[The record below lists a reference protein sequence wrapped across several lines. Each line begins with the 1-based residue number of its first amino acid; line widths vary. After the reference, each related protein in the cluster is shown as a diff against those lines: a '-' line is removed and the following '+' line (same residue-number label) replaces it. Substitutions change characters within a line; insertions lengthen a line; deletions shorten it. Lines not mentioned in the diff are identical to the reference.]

1 MTVAPLPKLP
11 DDPEELESLYRQDPE
26 TFQRLLAEASQA
38 DPDSIV
44 LRVWRAR
51 LGYRKPTGASMGGG
65 LLPVIAII
73 LVFGSLIR
81 FPMMLLGQEWYLP
94 RFLPALVILAL
105 GTYFWLRTPDRR
117 RLIGGTSLAL
127 ATAAYLAFLP
137 PGPPNAALPDSVAMG
152 LLHLPIVFWALLGLA
167 FAGDAWRETDAR
179 IRFIRYNGELL
190 VLGSLVALGAMVFS
204 GVTVALFSLAFGDIE
219 EAYFETAATFGVVAV
234 PVVATHLY
242 DAVFHRR
249 TGILAVLARVFA
261 PLFLA
266 MSVTYLVVVLVTG
279 QNPFVDRSFLITFN
293 ALLLVVLGITIF
305 SIVER
310 DQDSPTGRL
319 DSVNIALATV
329 TLLINAIAL
338 AAIVFRLASYGLTPN
353 RVAVLG
359 ANLLVMAHLA
369 WICRSYV
376 QVVRGQAG
384 FADLRRV
391 VASYL
396 PVYVAW
402 AALVAFVL
410 PLLFGFA

>member
-1 MTVAPLPKLP
+1 MTLGRPPQLPSE
-11 DDPEELESLYRQDPE
+11 PEAMEALYRQDPGL
-26 TFQRLLAEASQA
+26 FRQLLEQASRAE
-38 DPDSIV
+38 PDSIV
-44 LRVWRAR
+44 LRVWNAR
-51 LGYRKPTGASMGGG
+51 LGYGKSAGAKASTG
-65 LLPVIAII
+65 LLPVVAII

-81 FPMMLLGQEWYLP
+81 FPMTLLGEEWYLS
-94 RFLPALVILAL
+94 RFVPALVILAL
-105 GTYFWLRTPDRR
+105 GTYFWLRTRDRR
-117 RLIGGTSLAL
+117 RLVGGVGVAL
-127 ATAAYLAFLP
+127 ATTAYLALLP
-137 PGPPNAALPDSVAMG
+137 PGPPDAAYPDSVTMA
-152 LLHLPIVFWALLGLA
+152 LLHLPVVFWALLGLV
-167 FAGDAWRETDAR
+167 FTGDAWREADAR
-179 IRFIRYNGELL
+179 INFIRYNGELL

-219 EAYFETAATFGVVAV
+219 EAYFKTAATFGVVAV
-234 PVVATHLY
+234 PVVATYLY

-261 PLFLA
+261 PLFLV

-319 DSVNIALATV
+319 DSVNIALASV
-329 TLLINAIAL
+329 TLLINLIAL
-338 AAIVFRLASYGLTPN
+338 AAIVFRLASFGLTPN

-376 QVVRGQAG
+376 RVIRGRMEFG
-384 FADLRRV
+384 DLRRV
-391 VASYL
+391 VAGYL

-402 AALVAFVL
+402 AAFVAFAL